1 MAPPIKRSAVR
12 NKPIDC
18 EVREVTR
25 PTVFKLIMVTI
36 LLSSAGGSPV
46 AAQERE
52 WYVREVIRDGAV
64 EWTRES
70 DAGLGEPEPRGVL
83 TIEVTQHPG
92 ESGASDAQLRAADDL
107 VQRSFASAREHGW
120 YDIEKARGD
129 GFAVLFGDRMH
140 YANEAF
146 VTDDRFLDPDR
157 PELLLYYDTPEGM
170 RLAGFMYLTRS
181 LDAHGLQVGG
191 PLTVWHFHVW
201 PGPYCMLSGLLVIGE
216 PGVDSRCARGFPN
229 DRSPEMLHVWL
240 LDHPEGSFATAMN
253 LPAETIE
260 ALAKRRD

>member
-1 MAPPIKRSAVR
+1 M
-12 NKPIDC
+12 
-18 EVREVTR
+18 TR

-36 LLSSAGGSPV
+36 LVSSAGWSPV

-52 WYVREVIRDGAV
+52 WYVRDAVRDGAV

-70 DAGLGEPEPRGVL
+70 DASLGEPEPQGAL

-129 GFAVLFGDRMH
+129 GFSVLFGDRMH

-146 VTDDRFLDPDR
+146 VTDMPYQFRCAQNGKAVPDALKFR
-157 PELLLYYDTPEGM
+157 CVLCDTHQIVGRAILR
-170 RLAGFMYLTRS
+170 RLA
-181 LDAHGLQVGG
+181 Q
-191 PLTVWHFHVW
+191 P
-201 PGPYCMLSGLLVIGE
+201 
-216 PGVDSRCARGFPN
+216 
-229 DRSPEMLHVWL
+229 
-240 LDHPEGSFATAMN
+240 
-253 LPAETIE
+253 
-260 ALAKRRD
+260 